1 MAWTDPKTWVA
12 ETIVGAADLN
22 EQIRDN
28 ENYLKTNI
36 ELGEA
41 GALTIADGVITV
53 SQSYHKV
60 AGESSAADELDTIS
74 GGTEG
79 MIIILR
85 PNGDPITFKNET
97 GNLMLGRDVTLSLD
111 TDHIMLVY
119 GDDTNWH
126 YFIPPSRTRHAKA
139 MVTLDLSGA
148 AAASVILHPTQACT
162 ITKLTFLYT
171 EASSGDAG
179 ITITVG
185 KESDSDYYYTGTTE
199 INKAQFYEKDCTLL
213 AADVAAGDTVLV
225 DSAGSKAGTGEIL
238 TLIEYEVND

>member
-12 ETIVGAADLN
+12 ETVVGAADLN

-41 GALTIADGVITV
+41 GALTVADGVITV

-74 GGTEG
+74 GGSEG
-79 MIIILR
+79 MVIILR

-97 GNLMLGRDVTLSLD
+97 GNLMLGRDTTLSLD
-111 TDHIMLVY
+111 TDHIILVY
-119 GDDTNWH
+119 GDDDNWH

-185 KESDSDYYYTGTTE
+185 KESDPDYYYTGTTE
-199 INKAQFYEKDCTLL
+199 ISKAQFYEKDCTLL
-213 AADVAAGDTVLV
+213 AADVESGDTILV

-238 TLIEYEVND
+238 ALIEYEVND